1 MAQDN
6 PAKPLLD
13 LRDKLHSVADKF
25 LSYDKPM
32 SKNKDAS
39 QKTDTSWHDGMVKR
53 ASDSFR
59 KSAVT
64 GTKPATNKAATKP
77 KAARK
82 KVSAKR

>member
-1 MAQDN
+1 MAKDS

-13 LRDKLHSVADKF
+13 LRDKLHSAADKF

-32 SKNKDAS
+32 GKNTT
-39 QKTDTSWHDGMVKR
+39 QKTDTSWHDGMVKK
-53 ASDSFR
+53 ANEAFR

-64 GTKPATNKAATKP
+64 SAKPATNKAATKP